1 MKILG
6 DGSCV
11 SMHIHKVSNPQ
22 LTWYFTAGAIFGYT
36 PNKVL
41 SKDAAEIDN
50 ANLLRQNDHL
60 YLIDDQI
67 DAQEPDYIPEGIDH
81 TQLVAGLERVVLAL
95 SNKID

>member
-1 MKILG
+1 MCIYAYTLSFQPST
-6 DGSCV
+6 D
-11 SMHIHKVSNPQ
+11 M
-22 LTWYFTAGAIFGYT
+22 AGAIFGYT

-67 DAQEPDYIPEGIDH
+67 DAQEPDYIPEGFSEL
-81 TQLVAGLERVVLAL
+81 TVPL
-95 SNKID
+95 

>member
-1 MKILG
+1 L
-6 DGSCV
+6 
-11 SMHIHKVSNPQ
+11 
-22 LTWYFTAGAIFGYT
+22 YFAAGAIFGYT

-67 DAQEPDYIPEGIDH
+67 DAQEPDYIPEG
-81 TQLVAGLERVVLAL
+81 L
-95 SNKID
+95 SELSVPFNFNLTVRLYKI